1 MTRAARA
8 LFLGFT
14 SLATLWLVL
23 EVLIVKELLFPRRK
37 NELPT
42 TINTL

>member
-1 MTRAARA
+1 MTRAASA

-14 SLATLWLVL
+14 SLTTFWLVL
-23 EVLIVKELLFPRRK
+23 EVLIVEELLLPRRK

-42 TINTL
+42 TIDTL

>member
-1 MTRAARA
+1 MNRAVRA
-8 LFLGFT
+8 LLLGLT
-14 SLATLWLVL
+14 SLATLRLIL
-23 EVLIVKELLFPRRK
+23 EVLIVEELLLSRRK